1 VCQRN
6 PPTGLAGAAL
16 LLLGAG
22 LALAAVPA
30 PAPAADPDAAARA
43 LGARLAAVR
52 ALEARFQQT
61 IDSMALASPQVEE
74 GRVFLQRPGRMRW
87 EYTRPKGK
95 LAIADGSHSWLYLPE
110 DRQVIKAPLASDQA
124 DTGLG
129 LLWREEVDLL
139 KEFRADWEPVRAS
152 MARRLRLHPRA
163 SGAPYDVLLV
173 TLDASGFPVALT
185 VVDPLGGRV
194 TYTFADIR
202 FKDRLDP
209 ALFEFTPPA
218 GVAVQDV
225 AP

>member
-1 VCQRN
+1 MF
-6 PPTGLAGAAL
+6 PAA
-16 LLLGAG
+16 
-22 LALAAVPA
+22 AAASPSGSRAAAPGPA
-30 PAPAADPDAAARA
+30 PASPPADAEGAARA
-43 LGARLAAVR
+43 LGTRLAAVR
-52 ALEARFQQT
+52 ALEAHFTQT

-95 LAIADGSHSWLYLPE
+95 LAIADGTHSWLYLPE
-110 DRQVIKAPLASDQA
+110 DRQAIKAPLRSDQA

-129 LLWREEVDLL
+129 LLWRDDVDLL
-139 KEFRADWEPVRAS
+139 GEFRADWEPVRTSAG
-152 MARRLRLHPRA
+152 RRLRLHPREP
-163 SGAPYDVLLV
+163 SAPYDVLLV
-173 TLDASGFPVALT
+173 TLDASGFPAALT

-194 TYTFADIR
+194 TYVFADIR

-209 ALFEFTPPA
+209 ALFAFTPPA